1 MKSNIET
8 IKELYQDFSKG
19 DTNAIREKFAPDIE
33 WIQMKGFPNG
43 GHHIGFDA
51 ILKNVF
57 QNFGENWTSWAATI
71 DEYVDAGESVFAIG
85 QYKGT
90 YAKTGKSMTADF
102 AHRYVLKNGKIT
114 KFTQYTDTKLVA
126 DVME

>member
-1 MKSNIET
+1 M
-8 IKELYQDFSKG
+8 
-19 DTNAIREKFAPDIE
+19 
-33 WIQMKGFPNG
+33 
-43 GHHIGFDA
+43 GFDA

-102 AHRYVLKNGKIT
+102 AHRYVLKNGKII
-114 KFTQYTDTKLVA
+114 KFTQYTDTRLVA
-126 DVME
+126 EAMK